1 MEQRET
7 ARERDFEIV
16 GKVADGELKLAAI
29 SSDKGERRESFLPH
43 RVAELLLSLLS
54 LLLFRSSSF
63 LLGTTRILP
72 IRGEEEQENRSLQR
86 GWVEIVPLYRLEID
100 RFAHRSL
107 AQNIKKKEER
117 EREREREQKQKK
129 RKEQRKGEAEQ
140 KGKRKKKRGARGDS
154 RIEFLVS
161 SPTHPPA
168 AP

>member
-117 EREREREQKQKK
+117 EREGAKTE
-129 RKEQRKGEAEQ
+129 
-140 KGKRKKKRGARGDS
+140 KKKRAEKGRSGAKREKKKKARG
-154 RIEFLVS
+154 
-161 SPTHPPA
+161 A
-168 AP
+168 GG